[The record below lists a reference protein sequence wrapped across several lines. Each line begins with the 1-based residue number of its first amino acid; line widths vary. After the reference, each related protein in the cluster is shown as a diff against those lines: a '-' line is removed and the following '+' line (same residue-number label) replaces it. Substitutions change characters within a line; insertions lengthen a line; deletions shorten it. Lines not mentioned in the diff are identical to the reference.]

1 MISKMKTFPLSN
13 IRLVPLARLELATQ
27 GLGIPCSV
35 HTELQGQ
42 PSEVDKYILSLNIFQ
57 CILQAIDFPCQGL
70 SLTAGAIK
78 GASSSDF
85 FSFYFLLLTALT
97 KLIFSPINLM
107 KFLIFS
113 TLT

>member
-1 MISKMKTFPLSN
+1 
-13 IRLVPLARLELATQ
+13 
-27 GLGIPCSV
+27 
-35 HTELQGQ
+35 
-42 PSEVDKYILSLNIFQ
+42 
-57 CILQAIDFPCQGL
+57 
-70 SLTAGAIK
+70 LTAGAIK

-85 FSFYFLLLTALT
+85 FSFYFLLPTALT